1 MMHFPSVAAQNL
13 ARETFDLPGDFE
25 GDFNLC
31 LIAFQRWHQPLINSW
46 IPLARHLEE
55 THARFR
61 YYEFPV
67 IRSVN
72 PLYQSFIDQGMR
84 AGIPD
89 RVARHKTITLYT
101 DKAVFRQ
108 ALEIHDEEDI
118 HLRLI
123 DRQGAVHWSQTGALT
138 QEAANSLE
146 RTLERLIEGSE
157 S

>member
-1 MMHFPSVAAQNL
+1 VHFPTITAQNL
-13 ARETFDLPGDFE
+13 ARETLNLPGGFE

-31 LIAFQRWHQPLINSW
+31 LIAFRRWHQPLVNSW

-55 THARFR
+55 THAGFR

-67 IRSVN
+67 IRRVN

-101 DKAVFRQ
+101 NKAPFRGRWRS
-108 ALEIHDEEDI
+108 ATRTRSTCVSSIV
-118 HLRLI
+118 RA
-123 DRQGAVHWSQTGALT
+123 RCTGARLGPWPRRRLT
-138 QEAANSLE
+138 
-146 RTLERLIEGSE
+146 R
-157 S
+157 

>member
-1 MMHFPSVAAQNL
+1 VHFPTITAQNL
-13 ARETFDLPGDFE
+13 ARETLNLPGGFE

-31 LIAFQRWHQPLINSW
+31 LIAFRRWHQPLVNSW

-55 THARFR
+55 THAGFR

-67 IRSVN
+67 IRRVN

-101 DKAVFRQ
+101 NKAPFRQ
-108 ALEIHDEEDI
+108 PLEIRDEGEI
-118 HLRLI
+118 HLRLV
-123 DRQGAVHWSQTGALT
+123 DRQGAVHWSETGALA
-138 QEAANSLE
+138 QEAANALTETLEGLIE
-146 RTLERLIEGSE
+146 RTQH
-157 S
+157 